1 MKNIL
6 DNKLFWK
13 TMKSSLS
20 DKVRTK
26 DRTNL
31 CEKGESL
38 KTKLET
44 AEVLHKFFSNIVNYL
59 EISKYSKYKSFI
71 NNIEDQTLRTILK
84 YKNHPT
90 ITAIQRWK
98 CFLFQGTRKRGNL
111 KRNS

>member
-1 MKNIL
+1 MN
-6 DNKLFWK
+6 
-13 TMKSSLS
+13 SSLS

-31 CEKGESL
+31 CEKGESA

-44 AEVLHKFFSNIVNYL
+44 AEALNKFFSNIVNYL

-90 ITAIQRWK
+90 IIAIQRWK
-98 CFLFQGTRKRGNL
+98 CFFISGNSKKRKFKKKFIN
-111 KRNS
+111 